1 MKLNKV
7 AMAVAL
13 TAALGSMSALA
24 AVTDTT
30 SGVIE
35 LQGELVN
42 SACGLAPSSSPV
54 SIDFKQVPV
63 SLLQSGGQA
72 TESKNIELQYCDT
85 TVAKSAVVSYTPT
98 SVNPVDATLAAF
110 TSGSA
115 SGAGIMLKDSASK
128 AVTWGDATTPVA
140 LVNGKSIIPFVA
152 ILKAEAKSEGG
163 AEPVVTAGDFKSTI
177 NFTIAYQ

>member
-13 TAALGSMSALA
+13 TAALGSISALA
-24 AVTDTT
+24 AVSDTT
-30 SGVIE
+30 TGMIE

-63 SLLQSGGQA
+63 SLLQAGGQA

-85 TVAKSAVVSYTPT
+85 TIAKSAVVSYTPT
-98 SVNPVDATLAAF
+98 SVNPVDTTLAAF

-128 AVTWGDATTPVA
+128 DVTWNTPTTPVT
-140 LVNGKSIIPFVA
+140 LVNGNSIIPFVA
-152 ILKAEAKSEGG
+152 ILKAETVAGG
-163 AEPVVTAGDFKSTI
+163 GTATTVTAGDFKSTI

>member
-24 AVTDTT
+24 DTT
-30 SGVIE
+30 TGTIE

-42 SACGLAPSSSPV
+42 TACGLAPSSSPV
-54 SIDFKQVPV
+54 SVDFGQVPV

-72 TESKNIELQYCDT
+72 TETKNIELQYCDT
-85 TVAKSAVVSYTPT
+85 TIAQTATVSYNPT
-98 SVNPVDATLAAF
+98 SINPADNTLAAF

-128 AVTWGDATTPVA
+128 AVVWNTDTTPVT
-140 LVNGKSIIPFVA
+140 LVNGNSIIPFVA
-152 ILKAEAKSEGG
+152 ILKAETQATGG
-163 AEPVVTAGDFKSTI
+163 AAPVVTAGDFKSTI